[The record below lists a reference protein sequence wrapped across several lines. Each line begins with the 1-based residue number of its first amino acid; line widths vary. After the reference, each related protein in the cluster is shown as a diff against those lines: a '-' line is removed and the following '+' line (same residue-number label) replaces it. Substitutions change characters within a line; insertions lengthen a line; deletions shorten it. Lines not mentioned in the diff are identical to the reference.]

1 MFAFIVNGIA
11 IAIGGFIGLLFKNR
25 IKKEIC
31 DSVLKVIGLVVFLIG
46 LSGVLENMIT
56 VENGRL
62 VSNGALIL
70 IISVALGTFIGE
82 FCKIETR
89 LNDFSV
95 KLEKKINKGAM
106 AEGLITATLI
116 YCVGSMTIIGSME
129 SALGKPDTIY
139 LKSVIDGITS
149 IVLASTLGF
158 GVLFSSFGVI
168 IYQGLLTLLFYFLGN
183 FMPSDLITL
192 ISMVGYSMVLALGL
206 NFLIKDKVRVSNML
220 PSIIVVVIYYLIQ
233 GLF

>member
-168 IYQGLLTLLFYFLGN
+168 IYQGLLTLLFYF
-183 FMPSDLITL
+183 SCEQ
-192 ISMVGYSMVLALGL
+192 VYSIARQVTKG
-206 NFLIKDKVRVSNML
+206 V
-220 PSIIVVVIYYLIQ
+220 
-233 GLF
+233 

>member
-95 KLEKKINKGAM
+95 KLEKKINKGD
-106 AEGLITATLI
+106 I
-116 YCVGSMTIIGSME
+116 
-129 SALGKPDTIY
+129 
-139 LKSVIDGITS
+139 
-149 IVLASTLGF
+149 
-158 GVLFSSFGVI
+158 
-168 IYQGLLTLLFYFLGN
+168 
-183 FMPSDLITL
+183 
-192 ISMVGYSMVLALGL
+192 
-206 NFLIKDKVRVSNML
+206 
-220 PSIIVVVIYYLIQ
+220 
-233 GLF
+233 